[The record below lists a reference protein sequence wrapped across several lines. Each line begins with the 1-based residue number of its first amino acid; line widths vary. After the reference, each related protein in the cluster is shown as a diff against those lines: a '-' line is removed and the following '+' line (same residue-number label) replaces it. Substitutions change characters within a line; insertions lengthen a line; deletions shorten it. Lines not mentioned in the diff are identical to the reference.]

1 MRKQVVL
8 NCSSNPRPRG
18 ISTSSTPL
26 FRRRLL
32 SGRDQSSL
40 DLGIGIFRTVC
51 RTFSIYG
58 IISRAHF
65 LTLKE
70 VGPDAVTWYE
80 AHRQARRIRHRHE
93 NTGSS
98 RNASH
103 GAFTHECMRVT
114 DLRWTVRLVATVGR
128 SLRFTG
134 SAARMFLASLPCVDT

>member
-1 MRKQVVL
+1 MRKQPVL

-40 DLGIGIFRTVC
+40 DLGIGIFRTVSGPFNL
-51 RTFSIYG
+51 RNHLSGTFSNTQG
-58 IISRAHF
+58 
-65 LTLKE
+65 

-103 GAFTHECMRVT
+103 GAFMHASDRP
-114 DLRWTVRLVATVGR
+114 TVDCSFSSDGGEISEIHWICGEDV
-128 SLRFTG
+128 
-134 SAARMFLASLPCVDT
+134 PD